1 MMATSSMN
9 GDIAIWDLEKRT
21 LFHTISHAHDAAVQS
36 AQFLNGSPILLTSG
50 SDNSIKVC
58 LHLPLTGIAMGV

>member
-9 GDIAIWDLEKRT
+9 GDIAIWDLDRRT
-21 LFHTISHAHDAAVQS
+21 LFHTIHRAHDDAVQS

-50 SDNSIKVC
+50 SDNSIKVNF
-58 LHLPLTGIAMGV
+58 HII